1 MKKNWIYVLYADTL
15 AEPLYPF
22 SIVNVDLLT
31 HRNEKKIHQQL
42 TNYTLF
48 LYYRNVYA
56 KPTDIDIYVGGLAET
71 PVAGG
76 VIGDTFSCFLG
87 KPFPELSQ
95 TNSVIYHGISD
106 TFSCFLGKPILELSQ
121 KNSISITE
129 SVTPPT
135 VNFLRKIPS
144 FITELATPC
153 PASLVNL
160 FQNFLRPIQSSITES
175 ATASSASLV
184 NLFQNL
190 LTTIPSSITELSF
203 LSIF

>member
-1 MKKNWIYVLYADTL
+1 MKKNWICVFYADTL

-22 SIVNVDLLT
+22 SNVDLLT

-135 VNFLRKIPS
+135 VNFLR
-144 FITELATPC
+144 TPC

>member
-1 MKKNWIYVLYADTL
+1 MFFYADTL

-95 TNSVIYHGISD
+95 TNSVIYHGVE
-106 TFSCFLGKPILELSQ
+106 FSL
-121 KNSISITE
+121 
-129 SVTPPT
+129 
-135 VNFLRKIPS
+135 NFLKAN
-144 FITELATPC
+144 FKFATG
-153 PASLVNL
+153 
-160 FQNFLRPIQSSITES
+160 
-175 ATASSASLV
+175 
-184 NLFQNL
+184 
-190 LTTIPSSITELSF
+190 
-203 LSIF
+203 